1 MLRASASLG
10 ALYLDRDT
18 AIIITVKDGMMTLSV
33 KDDKGEAHIE
43 AQAQGEAITAVNG
56 ALPQA
61 SLESPC
67 WYGGAKGQS
76 ERAKAKAEIE
86 AKAPKQLGL

>member
-10 ALYLDRDT
+10 ALYLDKDT
-18 AIIITVKDGMMTLSV
+18 AIIIAIKDGMTLSV
-33 KDDKGEAHIE
+33 KDDRGKAHIE